1 VLKYNSDGSLKHW
14 EYCPSIALTKLY
26 RLIAKED
33 LPLWFGESDTFQEY
47 ITNAHNP
54 KFIKS
59 SKKTTARD
67 LIKLYNE
74 HVVKLIETFNT
85 SVSSISLTF
94 DIWNGKAKED
104 YLSGVAH
111 FVNSN

>member
-1 VLKYNSDGSLKHW
+1 
-14 EYCPSIALTKLY
+14 
-26 RLIAKED
+26 
-33 LPLWFGESDTFQEY
+33 
-47 ITNAHNP
+47 
-54 KFIKS
+54 
-59 SKKTTARD
+59 
-67 LIKLYNE
+67 
-74 HVVKLIETFNT
+74 VVKLIETFNT